1 MKKTK
6 QKKTK
11 RNGGFRL
18 RILGLVILPMLL
30 LGILITF
37 ASEYKLNDMAVN
49 GMKDNLYTY
58 AQSTIV
64 RYNKI
69 NGDPYTYDAENGFM
83 KGYIS
88 MTGQQATLDSL
99 KESTSIEISFYFG
112 DTKVLTTMK
121 NENGIREIGTQ
132 LEDDDIR
139 RRVLENKE
147 EVFVSK
153 ISLYGNE
160 YSGYY
165 VPLYQVGTDDPQE
178 IAGIV
183 FVAKNRT
190 EMNASINRTAFLIVG
205 LFLTG
210 IILCSVIVSMIVRRM
225 SGALEYSTTEIKKL
239 ADGELHFSQNK
250 KNLSRTDEIGDVAKA
265 TRQVVEKLTDI
276 VKNII
281 GTSNTLAE
289 FSENFVQAFGHINDS
304 ISDIDTAVGGIA
316 NGATSQAMETQEAN
330 SKVTEMGVAMDEIS
344 SNIENL
350 FTSSEH
356 MKDYNSS
363 VNHTL
368 AELAAISDRTKESV
382 ELVYEKTNDTNVSA
396 NGIREATEL
405 ITNIASQTNLLSL
418 NASIEAARAGEMGKG
433 FAVVA
438 DEIRMLSEQSK
449 EAADHIIDVVNVLL
463 NNSNL
468 SVNAMDKMSTEMQS
482 QQNMITNT
490 QEVFQSL
497 NKEVNLVAQSIDLI
511 GEQMKEIDKIKGG
524 VLNIVENLAAIAE
537 ENAAST
543 QEASATVTQ
552 LEGVIH
558 ECNKITEEMVALS
571 AQLKSDMQIFRF

>member
-6 QKKTK
+6 QKKSK
-11 RNGGFRL
+11 IRGGFRL

-37 ASEYKLNDMAVN
+37 ASEYKLNDMALS

-69 NGDPYTYDAENGFM
+69 NGDPYTYDEANGFM

-99 KESTSIEISFYFG
+99 KESTSIDISFYFG

-121 NENGIREIGTQ
+121 NANGIREIGTQ
-132 LEDDDIR
+132 IEDADIR
-139 RRVLENKE
+139 KRVLEDGE
-147 EVFVSK
+147 EVFISK
-153 ISLYGNE
+153 TNLYGNE

-165 VPLYQVGTDDPQE
+165 LPLYQIGTDNPEE
-178 IAGIV
+178 IIGMV
-183 FVAKNRT
+183 FVAKDRSS
-190 EMNASINRTAFLIVG
+190 MDASMLRTALLIVG
-205 LFLTG
+205 LFLAG
-210 IILCSVIVSMIVRRM
+210 IAICCIVVSIIVRRM
-225 SGALEYSTTEIKKL
+225 SGALEYSTKEIKKL
-239 ADGELHFSQNK
+239 ADGELHFSQDQK
-250 KNLSRTDEIGDVAKA
+250 KLSRTDEIGDVAKA
-265 TRQVVEKLTDI
+265 TKQVVEELTGI

-281 GTSNTLAE
+281 ATSNTLAE
-289 FSENFVQAFGHINDS
+289 FSENFVQAFGNINDS

-330 SKVTEMGVAMDEIS
+330 TKVTEMGVAMDEIS

-350 FTSSEH
+350 FASSEH
-356 MKDYNSS
+356 MKDYNAS

-368 AELAAISDRTKESV
+368 IELAAISDRTKESV
-382 ELVYEKTNDTNVSA
+382 DLVYEKTNDTNVSA

-449 EAADHIIDVVNVLL
+449 EAADRIIDVVNILL

-468 SVNAMDKMSTEMQS
+468 SVNAMDKMTAEMQE

-497 NKEVNLVAQSIDLI
+497 NQEVNLVAQSIDLI
-511 GEQMKEIDKIKGG
+511 GEQMKEIDTIKGG

-552 LEGVIH
+552 LEGVIS
-558 ECNKITEEMVALS
+558 ECNKVTEEMVVLS
-571 AQLKSDMQIFRF
+571 TELKKNMQIFHF

>member
-153 ISLYGNE
+153 SA
-160 YSGYY
+160 S
-165 VPLYQVGTDDPQE
+165 T
-178 IAGIV
+178 A
-183 FVAKNRT
+183 
-190 EMNASINRTAFLIVG
+190 MNTAVTMCLSTRSEPMIPRKSPASFLSQRTAP
-205 LFLTG
+205 
-210 IILCSVIVSMIVRRM
+210 
-225 SGALEYSTTEIKKL
+225 K
-239 ADGELHFSQNK
+239 
-250 KNLSRTDEIGDVAKA
+250 
-265 TRQVVEKLTDI
+265 
-276 VKNII
+276 
-281 GTSNTLAE
+281 
-289 FSENFVQAFGHINDS
+289 
-304 ISDIDTAVGGIA
+304 
-316 NGATSQAMETQEAN
+316 
-330 SKVTEMGVAMDEIS
+330 
-344 SNIENL
+344 
-350 FTSSEH
+350 
-356 MKDYNSS
+356 
-363 VNHTL
+363 
-368 AELAAISDRTKESV
+368 
-382 ELVYEKTNDTNVSA
+382 
-396 NGIREATEL
+396 
-405 ITNIASQTNLLSL
+405 
-418 NASIEAARAGEMGKG
+418 
-433 FAVVA
+433 
-438 DEIRMLSEQSK
+438 
-449 EAADHIIDVVNVLL
+449 
-463 NNSNL
+463 
-468 SVNAMDKMSTEMQS
+468 
-482 QQNMITNT
+482 
-490 QEVFQSL
+490 
-497 NKEVNLVAQSIDLI
+497 
-511 GEQMKEIDKIKGG
+511 
-524 VLNIVENLAAIAE
+524 
-537 ENAAST
+537 
-543 QEASATVTQ
+543 
-552 LEGVIH
+552 
-558 ECNKITEEMVALS
+558 
-571 AQLKSDMQIFRF
+571 